1 MEELILKKVRG
12 GIRGLKMG
20 TKTIDEA
27 RVTYF
32 LDKLAKINDGLYQ
45 DYYMEYN
52 KVRAKIEDTIS

>member
-12 GIRGLKMG
+12 GIRGIKMG

-27 RVTYF
+27 RVMYF

-45 DYYMEYN
+45 DYMTEYS
-52 KVRAKIEDTIS
+52 KVKAAMRK